1 MDIDLLSKMVK
12 ELILDSDEVSL
23 PGVGT
28 FVAELVPST
37 FSDKGYT
44 INPPYRRLYFRQRQN
59 DTDTALVDFYA
70 TSNDTEPSTA
80 KRIVTDF
87 LSELRQTLQEKKVVV
102 LPGLG
107 RLRATR
113 ENNFFFIPNEDLDI
127 YPAGFGLEPVSLKT
141 HEETE
146 DEISVAVA
154 NLGALIDFPATE
166 LELADEEEAE
176 EDQPQEPGAETKDV
190 GEPAVEPVPENVA
203 TEPQPATLYEGMANE
218 NDATPE
224 DGTMGEVANEGAS
237 AEPASKSE
245 PNPET
250 EPETEPELNPETEPE
265 FEVELDPESESE
277 SASYPWEEGVEN
289 EDKKGGAARKILTA
303 LLIVLTVAVVLFATF
318 MLLAKFAPSTLD
330 HVLYTQEQLEIINY
344 RL

>member
-190 GEPAVEPVPENVA
+190 GEPSVEPVPENVA
-203 TEPQPATLYEGMANE
+203 TEPQPVTLCEGTANE
-218 NDATPE
+218 KDATPE
-224 DGTMGEVANEGAS
+224 DGTLGEVANEGAS

-245 PNPET
+245 PEP
-250 EPETEPELNPETEPE
+250 EPETEPNPETGPETE
-265 FEVELDPESESE
+265 FEVELDPESESD
-277 SASYPWEEGVEN
+277 PWEEGVEN

-330 HVLYTQEQLEIINY
+330 HILYTQEQLDIINY

>member
-1 MDIDLLSKMVK
+1 MYVPATETGLQRYYKKRILQIFLPFFATFAEFYKASPYRPMDIDLLSKMVK

-59 DTDTALVDFYA
+59 DADTALVDFYA

-203 TEPQPATLYEGMANE
+203 TEPQPATLCEGTANE
-218 NDATPE
+218 KDATPE
-224 DGTMGEVANEGAS
+224 EGMP
-237 AEPASKSE
+237 EGKS
-245 PNPET
+245 T
-250 EPETEPELNPETEPE
+250 E
-265 FEVELDPESESE
+265 
-277 SASYPWEEGVEN
+277 WEEGVEN

-330 HVLYTQEQLEIINY
+330 HILYTQEQLDIINY
-344 RL
+344 KL

>member
-12 ELILDSDEVSL
+12 ELILDNDEVSL

-87 LSELRQTLQEKKVVV
+87 LSELRQTLQEKKMVV

-146 DEISVAVA
+146 DEISAAVA

-176 EDQPQEPGAETKDV
+176 EDQPQKPGAETKDV

-203 TEPQPATLYEGMANE
+203 TEPQPVTLYEGTANE
-218 NDATPE
+218 KDTMSEEGMPE
-224 DGTMGEVANEGAS
+224 E
-237 AEPASKSE
+237 KS
-245 PNPET
+245 T
-250 EPETEPELNPETEPE
+250 E
-265 FEVELDPESESE
+265 
-277 SASYPWEEGVEN
+277 WEEGVEN

-330 HVLYTQEQLEIINY
+330 HILYTREQLDIINY
-344 RL
+344 KL